1 MKNYENTRA
10 KIKNYLNALQK
21 RFNNIQFK
29 EYSREMTKEFGVSAT
44 IPGLLKNGNYIE
56 FENKH
61 LKLNPSINTLNEI
74 DLHRMVLNYCN
85 DSKRKINLRKEKQR
99 LRKLKK
105 AEKLKQLEQQ
115 SKPQTFTID
124 EIKDKLKNDPEY
136 NNFFRNQRGRPKSK
150 IEKPIETPFILK
162 ELLKDTAFAK
172 LYKDAPTLNNCKNC
186 NKSFVASR
194 TNNKYCS
201 NKCRS
206 KYHNTRYYN
215 NLTKRAENYTVSE
228 TKGVVKGLIELSKVK
243 YQNPKEAE
251 NNSIANKKLDLLESK
266 LQSLDKLMTLY
277 SKGAITIKEMDN
289 LKKAILS

>member
-1 MKNYENTRA
+1 
-10 KIKNYLNALQK
+10 
-21 RFNNIQFK
+21 
-29 EYSREMTKEFGVSAT
+29 
-44 IPGLLKNGNYIE
+44 
-56 FENKH
+56 
-61 LKLNPSINTLNEI
+61 
-74 DLHRMVLNYCN
+74 MVLNYCN

-105 AEKLKQLEQQ
+105 AEKLKQLEEQ

-186 NKSFVASR
+186 NKSFLVSR

-201 NKCRS
+201 HKCRN

-215 NLTKRAENYTVSE
+215 NLTKRAENY
-228 TKGVVKGLIELSKVK
+228 ELSKVK

-251 NNSIANKKLDLLESK
+251 NNSIANNKLDLLESK

-277 SKGAITIKEMDN
+277 SKGAITIKEMEN

>member
-1 MKNYENTRA
+1 MKNYDNTRA
-10 KIKNYLNALQK
+10 KIKNYLTALKQ
-21 RFNNIQFK
+21 RFNNFQSI
-29 EYSREMTKEFGVSAT
+29 EYNRQMTKEFGVSAT
-44 IPGLLKNGNYIE
+44 IPGLLKNGNYIQ

-85 DSKRKINLRKEKQR
+85 DSKRKINIRKEKQR

-105 AEKLKQLEQQ
+105 AEKLKQIEEQ

-186 NKSFVASR
+186 NKSFLTSR
-194 TNNKYCS
+194 TNIKYCS
-201 NKCRS
+201 IKCRS
-206 KYHNTRYYN
+206 KFNNARYYD
-215 NLTKRAENYTVSE
+215 NLTKRAENY
-228 TKGVVKGLIELSKVK
+228 ELSKIK
-243 YQNPKEAE
+243 YQNPKEGE
-251 NNSIANKKLDLLESK
+251 NELKANNQLDLLETK
-266 LQSLDKLMTLY
+266 LESLDKLISLFA
-277 SKGAITIKEMDN
+277 KGSITNKEMET

>member
-1 MKNYENTRA
+1 MKSYDNTRA
-10 KIKNYLNALQK
+10 KIKNYLNALQN

-29 EYSREMTKEFGVSAT
+29 EYNREMTKEFGVSAT

-61 LKLNPSINTLNEI
+61 LKLNPSINNLNEI

-85 DSKRKINLRKEKQR
+85 DSKRKINIRKAKQKA
-99 LRKLKK
+99 RKLKK
-105 AEKLKQLEQQ
+105 AEKFKQLEEQ
-115 SKPQTFTID
+115 SKPQTFTMD
-124 EIKDKLKNDPEY
+124 EIKGKLNIFKNKV
-136 NNFFRNQRGRPKSK
+136 GRPKSK

-186 NKSFVASR
+186 NKSFLASR

-201 NKCRS
+201 DKCKN

-215 NLTKRAENYTVSE
+215 NYKNLTKRAENY
-228 TKGVVKGLIELSKVK
+228 ELSKVK
-243 YQNPKEAE
+243 YQNPKEAD
-251 NNSIANKKLDLLESK
+251 KLDVLESK
-266 LQSLDKLMTLY
+266 LQSLDKLITLH
-277 SKGAITIKEMDN
+277 SKGAITIKEMEN

>member
-1 MKNYENTRA
+1 
-10 KIKNYLNALQK
+10 
-21 RFNNIQFK
+21 
-29 EYSREMTKEFGVSAT
+29 MTKEFGVSAT
-44 IPGLLKNGNYIE
+44 IPGLLKNGNYIQ
-56 FENKH
+56 FENKY

-85 DSKRKINLRKEKQR
+85 DSKRKINIRKEKQR

-105 AEKLKQLEQQ
+105 AEKLKQIEEQ

-150 IEKPIETPFILK
+150 IEPIETPFILK
-162 ELLKDTAFAK
+162 ELLKDTAFAQ

-186 NKSFVASR
+186 NKSFLASR
-194 TNNKYCS
+194 TNTKYCS
-201 NKCRS
+201 IKCRS
-206 KYHNTRYYN
+206 KFNNTRYYD
-215 NLTKRAENYTVSE
+215 NLTKRAENY
-228 TKGVVKGLIELSKVK
+228 ELSKIK
-243 YQNPKEAE
+243 YQNPKEGE
-251 NNSIANKKLDLLESK
+251 NELKANNKLDVLESK

-277 SKGAITIKEMDN
+277 SKGAITVKEMDN